1 MSTHFLGQRCVCT
14 GSTCNGIDVQ
24 HGQRQVL
31 RRREAC
37 TSKHECM
44 YACAHTQTACM
55 YTQMHSPRRPTLL
68 LPTLSVGQ
76 RTCTTWLDQE
86 PSGPGMVKKSLFSG
100 NGRRTTNSNAGD
112 PASVLASTIP
122 ASKWGPW
129 NFSRSHPFQ
138 RLLLLK
144 AVLRTVFFEL
154 QVNISFAHIEF
165 FALEA
170 TQSCK
175 TRVRH
180 GESRRCTAGAARPGA
195 VWALLRAAIGHFP
208 TG

>member
-1 MSTHFLGQRCVCT
+1 MWSHISTHFLGQRCVCT
-14 GSTCNGIDVQ
+14 GSTCNGRDVQ

-37 TSKHECM
+37 TLKHECM
-44 YACAHTQTACM
+44 YACAHTQTACI
-55 YTQMHSPRRPTLL
+55 YTHMHSPRRPTLL

-129 NFSRSHPFQ
+129 NFSRSHPFEGVS
-138 RLLLLK
+138 RK
-144 AVLRTVFFEL
+144 A
-154 QVNISFAHIEF
+154 
-165 FALEA
+165 
-170 TQSCK
+170 
-175 TRVRH
+175 
-180 GESRRCTAGAARPGA
+180 SRSTSRGT
-195 VWALLRAAIGHFP
+195 RAACYPRGSENSSSKIRSKIQI
-208 TG
+208 